1 MLEIKLIAA
10 SEFQRVRETGMDAH
24 DKLRLLADMCCANTL
39 ATVKRAGSGHLGS
52 SFSSLDIV
60 TWLYHAGMNTLELGF
75 DHPDRDIY
83 FSSKGHDA
91 PACYAVLYSLG
102 VISKGQFIN
111 LRRLGGTHGHPDVS
125 IPGIETNSGSLGMG
139 ISKAKGMALA
149 KKLKG
154 AGGQVFVMTGD
165 GELQEG
171 QIWES
176 LQTTAH
182 QSVNN
187 ITAIVDM
194 NRIQSDKPVEEI
206 IDLGD
211 LEKKFETF
219 GWHVARCDGH
229 DFAELERVFGEL
241 RQVKDKP
248 KVLIADTIK
257 GKGVSFMEG
266 PAALKAG
273 EGLYPWHS
281 GAPNDELFE
290 AGYAEITARIDD
302 QFDTFG
308 LDPLNTEVIE
318 CRKKN
323 RARLKDVAEK
333 VVTAYGQALLELG
346 RERQDIVVMDAD
358 LSADCGLRPFEKAYP
373 DRFIESGIA
382 EQDMVSTAGGLAL
395 HGCLPIVNSF
405 GVFLASRSNEQIY
418 NNATER
424 TKIIYV
430 SHYAGLI
437 PAGPGK
443 SHQCLRDISLF
454 GALPECV
461 VLEPGN
467 ALETR
472 RALEWCVN
480 EAQQSCMMRLVIG
493 PSPRVISFEDDY
505 RFSFGRGNVLHEGTD
520 TVLFSYG
527 PVMLNEALI
536 AAECLSK
543 QGLSLK
549 VINMPWLNQ
558 VDVAWLEATIG
569 ACDTVF
575 TLDDHAPYGG
585 LGDSLLNAFMSSD
598 TLRGR
603 RLVKFAVEG
612 HAACGTPSEVLYYH
626 GLSGDKLV
634 ARILQTMQD
643 QPRKL
648 LEAAC

>member
-1 MLEIKLIAA
+1 
-10 SEFQRVRETGMDAH
+10 
-24 DKLRLLADMCCANTL
+24 
-39 ATVKRAGSGHLGS
+39 S

-60 TWLYHAGMNTLELGF
+60 TWLYHVGMNTLDLGF

-102 VISKGQFIN
+102 VIPKGQFIN

-219 GWHVARCDGH
+219 GWHVARCNGH
-229 DFAELERVFGEL
+229 HFAELERVFGEL
-241 RQVKDKP
+241 RQINDRP

-290 AGYAEITARIDD
+290 AGYAEISDRINK
-302 QFDTFG
+302 QFDIFG
-308 LDPLNTEVIE
+308 LRRLNTEVIE

-323 RARLKDVAEK
+323 RVRLKDVAEK
-333 VVTAYGQALLELG
+333 VVTAYGQALLDLG
-346 RERQDIVVMDAD
+346 HERQDIVVLDAD

-472 RALEWCVN
+472 QVLEWCVN
-480 EAQQSCMMRLVIG
+480 EAEQNCMIRLAIG
-493 PSPRVISFEDDY
+493 PSPRVIPVTEDY
-505 RFSFGRGNVLHEGTD
+505 RFSFGKGNVLNEGTD

-527 PVMLNEALI
+527 PVMLNEALT
-536 AAECLSK
+536 AAECLAK

-549 VINMPWLNQ
+549 VINMPWLNK
-558 VDVAWLEATIG
+558 VDVEWLEATIG

-575 TLDDHAPYGG
+575 VLDDHALYGG
-585 LGDSLLNAFMSSD
+585 LGDSLLNGVMSSD

-603 RLVKFAVEG
+603 RLVKFAVED

-626 GLSGDKLV
+626 GLSGEKLAV
-634 ARILQTMQD
+634 RILQAMQD
-643 QPRKL
+643 QPSKL